1 MRKSKPLIAI
11 CTAMALAAI
20 LSGCSAISAFTN
32 KNIDDYVYYGTAEA
46 DQVDISAEVAGR
58 IKEIKVEEGQT
69 VKAGDVIAVIDS
81 QENLIK
87 SQQSELSVENAK
99 NELGKVQEGNRSE
112 EIKAQQALVEQG
124 EAQVRQ
130 TQAYVTQMEA
140 LVKQADTNMQN
151 AKTTYDFKKKNY
163 DDIKALY
170 DGSATTKQELNN
182 AKYALDNAQ
191 YALNNSTASYDS
203 SLAQL
208 NSAKAQLDS
217 AEAQAKAAKEKL
229 NLLVNG
235 ATDRTKNTAQLGI
248 EQAEKSYE
256 LSKLQLDKTN
266 VIAAVDGVIES
277 VNFKVGEYI
286 APGSA
291 LATMVN
297 PKDMWVKIYVPEKI
311 LPSVKLDKAVSMK
324 SDFTK
329 DKTIKGKITYIS
341 QEAEFTPM
349 NIVTKKDRVKL
360 VFAVKVKLTDNMD
373 SVKPGMLLDVDIR

>member
-1 MRKSKPLIAI
+1 
-11 CTAMALAAI
+11 MALAAI

>member
-1 MRKSKPLIAI
+1 MRKSKPLIAA
-11 CTAMALAAI
+11 CTAMALAAV

-87 SQQSELSVENAK
+87 TQQSELSVENAK

-124 EAQVRQ
+124 GAQVRQ
-130 TQAYVTQMEA
+130 TQAYVKQMEA

-170 DGSATTKQELNN
+170 EGSSTTKQELDN

-191 YALNNSTASYDS
+191 YALNNSTDSYDS
-203 SLAQL
+203 SLEQL

-217 AEAQAKAAKEKL
+217 ADAQLQAAKEKL

-248 EQAEKSYE
+248 EQAEKGYE

-277 VNFKVGEYI
+277 VNFKAGEYI
-286 APGSA
+286 TPGSA

-329 DKTIKGKITYIS
+329 DKTIKGKVTYIS